1 MTEKFPYEDIVNLE
15 PHVSKKHPRPTIMD
29 RAARFAPFAAI
40 TGYEEMVLEEA
51 RETTRKIN
59 LDEGELERL
68 NEKLNIIKEN
78 INEEPIVKIIY
89 FKPDDRKSGGKYESV
104 TSTIVKIDEHK
115 QCIYMFDGTCINM
128 ENVFEI
134 ESEILKDFYY

>member
-1 MTEKFPYEDIVNLE
+1 MTEKFPYEDILYLE
-15 PHVSKKHPRPTIMD
+15 PHVSKKHPRPTMMD

-78 INEEPIVKIIY
+78 INEEPIVKIIH
-89 FKPDDRKSGGKYESV
+89 FKPDEKKSGGKYESV
-104 TSTIVKIDEHK
+104 TGKIIKIDEYK
-115 QCIYMFDGTCINM
+115 QCIYMIDGTNINM
-128 ENVFEI
+128 ENIFEI

>member
-1 MTEKFPYEDIVNLE
+1 MTENFPYEDIVNLE
-15 PHVSKKHPRPTIMD
+15 PHVSKKHPQPTMMD

-68 NEKLNIIKEN
+68 NEKLNIVKEN
-78 INEEPIVKIIY
+78 IDEEPIVKIIY
-89 FKPDDRKSGGKYESV
+89 FKPDDRKSGGRYESV
-104 TSTIVKIDEHK
+104 TGKIVKIDEHR
-115 QCIYMFDGTCINM
+115 QCIYMFDGTNINM

-134 ESEILKDFYY
+134 ESDILKGFYY